1 MYEGFVLF
9 CDKTQ
14 QERCLTNKQY
24 SCSGKERTQSDKIKE
39 GSIIFLYNTNDKS
52 LLGPFT
58 ALNEGAKKVDR
69 GAWKMDVDEHSA
81 SENVKLEW
89 EQLHRLENAA
99 VQLDFLESPKTCE
112 LTTTQT
118 QRVLDLLK
126 QSPFYI
132 KKTNKKKSRVSKK

>member
-1 MYEGFVLF
+1 MYQGFVLF
-9 CDKTQ
+9 CDKTE

-24 SCSGKERTQSDKIKE
+24 KCTGKKPVPTNKIKQ
-39 GSIIFLYNTNDKS
+39 GAIIFLYDTNDKS

-99 VQLDFLESPKTCE
+99 VQLDFLESPETCE

-126 QSPFYI
+126 QSPPYN
-132 KKTNKKKSRVSKK
+132 KQTNKKKS